1 MFISKDARLAYGRL
15 AKAMEIHGDPI
26 CSETDPEQWFPEKG
40 GSNAYAKKHCKE
52 CPLKDPCLQF
62 ALLNNEPY
70 GIWGG
75 VAPRARQQ
83 MARRGQGR
91 PNGRT
96 DSVDRD

>member
-1 MFISKDARLAYGRL
+1 MFISKDARMAYGRL
-15 AKAMEIHGDPI
+15 AEAVEEHGEPV
-26 CSETDPEQWFPEKG
+26 CAQTDPEQWFPEKG
-40 GSNAYAKKHCKE
+40 GSNAYAKAMCND

-62 ALLNNEPY
+62 ALLNNEIY

-83 MARRGQGR
+83 MARRNIGR
-91 PNGRT
+91 PQGRT